1 MNEGEN
7 VDNTKEEE
15 DVILVV
21 VEEKI
26 RIINK

>member
-21 VEEKI
+21 AEEEI